1 MTIKLV
7 LLSNIAASAFGEGVP
22 ADAITSEWVGFTQ
35 DDERYLIAGRNRDGD
50 APDAIVAHFDNDTSF
65 AEFRE
70 SGFPLELFA
79 LMGGHS
85 YIDTET
91 LGEDVVINVLKEYD
105 AEDDIDFDA

>member
-35 DDERYLIAGRNRDGD
+35 DGENYLIAGRNRDGD
-50 APDAIVAHFDNDTSF
+50 SAEQIVAHFDNDSNF

-85 YIDTET
+85 FLSTET
-91 LGEDVVINVLKEYD
+91 LGEGVVINVLKEYD
-105 AEDDIDFDA
+105 AEDDIDFNA